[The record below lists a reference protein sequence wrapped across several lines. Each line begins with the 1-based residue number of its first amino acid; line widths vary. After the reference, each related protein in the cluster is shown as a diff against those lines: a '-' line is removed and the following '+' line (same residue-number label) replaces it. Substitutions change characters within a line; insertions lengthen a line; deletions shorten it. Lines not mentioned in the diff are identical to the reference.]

1 MSIYY
6 YIMSKMSIHFLKTLS
21 FLDYFC
27 LIGEH
32 YYYMFIYKRVYD
44 Y

>member
-1 MSIYY
+1 MSTF
-6 YIMSKMSIHFLKTLS
+6 FLKILS
-21 FLDYFC
+21 FVGYFC

-32 YYYMFIYKRVYD
+32 YYYMFIYIKRIYD